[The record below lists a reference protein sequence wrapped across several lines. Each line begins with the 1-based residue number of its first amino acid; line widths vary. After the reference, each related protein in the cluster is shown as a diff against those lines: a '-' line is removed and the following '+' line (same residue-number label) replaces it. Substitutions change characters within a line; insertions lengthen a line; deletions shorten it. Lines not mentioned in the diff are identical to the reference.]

1 MCAVPV
7 LTHGETLR
15 AWIAGAPK
23 ADVVFVPWDGDLAS
37 EQDNGSA
44 AKNLA
49 QHCYGYLDLS
59 GLPASAFPIKLRLL
73 YDPAASNDSIINHPG
88 LPSRLEDDATVGPGA
103 VREERSLDNPQ
114 AVHAIPVWTS
124 FSPVDTQL
132 TYNTEESVRAEV
144 VDRDGALIARYVIGA
159 SLLGNNNESS
169 VLVVNSPGADQ
180 AFLKKG
186 YQSVANVQRLV
197 PDSYAMT
204 GVDVIWIDSATS
216 TNPAYTDAFWQQVLL
231 GGTTV
236 AGLPN
241 DIANLTARLALK
253 PDEPVLLGGLV
264 AADSPLAFNQERGF
278 HRQIYLNV
286 HIDSAIDP
294 FSFSVALGQ
303 AMHQELLRFSLIYL
317 GVFVALQALVVA
329 FAFMGL
335 RGAQRVWL
343 WLIVPGI
350 ALLYAVGGIIFA
362 HFAVRAQSDSHFTQL
377 EFRREGWPG
386 GVLLSHLDQIDLAER
401 ETHLDFSVPSR
412 PYIAMNSFW
421 RFAPRAGTVFS
432 DEGDS
437 GALSFHPPPG
447 FRTGT
452 DVRSL
457 LGALPLNVVV
467 DDGKLSPMD
476 TFSGAWLWDGS
487 EWHNLGP
494 LYKGQLG
501 IDWKHAPVIYPQNWP
516 SETYPAPEMQDASF
530 PSALAP
536 LLNRQ
541 RLEAMGAAG
550 DGLFLGVRATSDIKL
565 ESGRNDSVASRR
577 VVAYQFHLQ
586 GGTP

>member
-1 MCAVPV
+1 
-7 LTHGETLR
+7 LHGETLH
-15 AWIAGAPK
+15 AWVSAAPK
-23 ADVVFVPWDGDLAS
+23 ADIVFVPWDGDLNAS
-37 EQDNGSA
+37 DDNGTA
-44 AKNLA
+44 AKHLA
-49 QHCYGYLDLS
+49 QHYYGALDLS
-59 GLPASAFPIKLRLL
+59 GLPATAFPITLRLL
-73 YDPAASNDSIINHPG
+73 YDPVTSNDSIVNHPG
-88 LPSRLEDDATVGPGA
+88 VPSRLDDDATVGQGT
-103 VREERSLDNPQ
+103 VREESVLDSP
-114 AVHAIPVWTS
+114 PVARTVPIWTA
-124 FSPVDTQL
+124 FYPVDAQL
-132 TYNTEESVRAEV
+132 TYNLQESVRAEAL
-144 VDRDGALIARYVIGA
+144 DHTGALIARYAIGA
-159 SLLGNNNESS
+159 SRLGNNDAT
-169 VLVVNSPGADQ
+169 VFVVNTPGADQ
-180 AFLKKG
+180 AFLRKG

-197 PDSYAMT
+197 PDSYAVA
-204 GVDVIWIDSATS
+204 GVDVIWIDSATA
-216 TNPAYTDAFWQQVLL
+216 TDPVYTDAFWQRVLL

-264 AADSPLAFNQERGF
+264 AADSPAAFNQARGV

-286 HIDSAIDP
+286 HVDPAVDP
-294 FSFSVALGQ
+294 FSFSVALGL

-335 RGAQRVWL
+335 RGPQRVWL

-350 ALLYAVGGIIFA
+350 AVLYAVGGIIFA
-362 HFAVRAQSDSHFTQL
+362 HFVVRAQSDSHLTQL

-412 PYIAMNSFW
+412 PYISINSSW
-421 RFAPRAGTVFS
+421 RFNPGAETLFS
-432 DEGDS
+432 DEGDG

-452 DVRSL
+452 DIRSL
-457 LGALPLNVVV
+457 LGALPLNIVI
-467 DDGKLSPMD
+467 DDGKLSSMD
-476 TFSGAWLWDGS
+476 NFSGAWLWDGR

-494 LYKGQLG
+494 LYKGQMG
-501 IDWKHAPVIYPQNWP
+501 VDWKQSSVIYPQNWP
-516 SETYPAPEMQDASF
+516 SETYPAAEMQDASF

-550 DGLFLGVRATSDIKL
+550 DGLFLGVRAVSDVKL
-565 ESGRNDSVASRR
+565 ESGRDDSVASRR

-586 GGTP
+586 GGTR